1 MNNSTTTTYI
11 VTVTFKK
18 ESINFRVQGARL
30 PQLFQLYNGY
40 RDDKKCKAIG
50 IFDANTGEE
59 IVYYE
64 KG

>member
-1 MNNSTTTTYI
+1 MNNSTNNTYV

-18 ESINFRVQGARL
+18 ETVIFRVQGAQL
-30 PQLFQLYNGY
+30 PQLFKMYNGY

-50 IFDANTGEE
+50 IFDADTGEE